1 MKRRPLIHLLL
12 ALVLL
17 VSQQIGLSHLM
28 SHGTD
33 GSTRLA
39 ESGLQS
45 GIKAL
50 AKVSPVKLLADQSC
64 QECLFLAQLGAALPS
79 RLQISRQAA
88 ADPSAV
94 LAQPADWQSRAS
106 PSPFLSRAPPLV

>member
-33 GSTRLA
+33 GATRLTEA
-39 ESGLQS
+39 GNPSGSKTLV
-45 GIKAL
+45 
-50 AKVSPVKLLADQSC
+50 KVSTVKLLADQSC
-64 QECLFLAQLGAALPS
+64 QECLFLAQLGAALPG
-79 RLQISRQAA
+79 RLQVSRQAA
-88 ADPSAV
+88 ANPAAMLAPPS
-94 LAQPADWQSRAS
+94 DWQSNAS

>member
-28 SHGTD
+28 SHGAD
-33 GSTRLA
+33 VQSRLA
-39 ESGLQS
+39 VGGAQS
-45 GIKAL
+45 GFKAL
-50 AKVSPVKLLADQSC
+50 VKVSPVKLLADQSC
-64 QECLFLAQLGAALPS
+64 QECLFLAQLGAVLPG
-79 RLQISRQAA
+79 RLQVFRQAA
-88 ADPSAV
+88 ADTAAV
-94 LAQPADWQSRAS
+94 LAQPANWQSNAS